1 MQSIEKPKKK
11 RTPPKTSIP
20 LDRVRWQ
27 LAKLWLGLATPIL
40 LILIGQSMFGK
51 YQSKVQAVWSWALPT
66 LMPTLSLI
74 ITVLGANAI
83 GSAGDRKRKVKRSF
97 YAIALWLS
105 ALYLLL
111 ILLTLLVEPFTPFE
125 AVELLNLS
133 SLWLGP
139 FQGLVA
145 AALAILFFTEQAK
158 ETRAAKP

>member
-1 MQSIEKPKKK
+1 MERVEKPKKK
-11 RTPPKTSIP
+11 KTSPQTSIS

-27 LAKLWLGLATPIL
+27 LAKLWLGLAIPIF

-51 YQSKVQAVWSWALPT
+51 YQTKVQAVWSWALPT
-66 LMPTLSLI
+66 LMPTLALI

-83 GSAGDRKRKVKRSF
+83 GAAEDGKRRVKRSF
-97 YAIALWLS
+97 YIIAFGLS

-111 ILLTLLVEPFTPFE
+111 ILITLLIEPFTPFE
-125 AVELLNLS
+125 ALELLNLS

-145 AALAILFFTEQAK
+145 SALAILFFTKQA
-158 ETRAAKP
+158 EENRAPRS